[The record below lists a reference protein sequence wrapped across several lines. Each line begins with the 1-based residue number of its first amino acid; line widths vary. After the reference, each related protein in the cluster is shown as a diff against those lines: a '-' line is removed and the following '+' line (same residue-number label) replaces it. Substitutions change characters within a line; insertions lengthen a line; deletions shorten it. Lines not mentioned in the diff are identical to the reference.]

1 MLNRTATLLARSLRQ
16 KSALVATRPGT
27 GTGIGLGVG
36 LGPCRRFLA
45 TVESPLHEFFVVIF
59 NKKGVKE
66 ADLAPARETI
76 KFKEQ
81 DVILTFAGDMM
92 ADADAGSPRAGTL
105 GACFAVQAASEGS
118 VLQAI
123 RAHENTAKGLWDIE
137 TVEISALETIHTGD
151 YERVRE

>member
-1 MLNRTATLLARSLRQ
+1 MINQTATLLTRSLRPR
-16 KSALVATRPGT
+16 SAFVGA
-27 GTGIGLGVG
+27 GLGY
-36 LGPCRRFLA
+36 PRRFLT

-59 NKKGVKE
+59 NKRNAKE
-66 ADLAPARETI
+66 SDLAPAPQTI

-92 ADADAGSPRAGTL
+92 ASAAPATDSAPERTL
-105 GACFAVQAASEGS
+105 GACFACQAPSEQR

-137 TVEISALETIHTGD
+137 SVEISALETVHTGD

>member
-1 MLNRTATLLARSLRQ
+1 MRSVMMINQTATWVTRSLRPR
-16 KSALVATRPGT
+16 AAMAGA
-27 GTGIGLGVG
+27 GLGYPSRY
-36 LGPCRRFLA
+36 LT

-59 NKKGVKE
+59 NKKNAKE
-66 ADLAPARETI
+66 SDLAPAAQTI
-76 KFKEQ
+76 KFREQ

-92 ADADAGSPRAGTL
+92 ASAGPATDSAAEVTL
-105 GACFAVQAASEGS
+105 GACFACQARSEQR

-137 TVEISALETIHTGD
+137 TVEISALETVHTGD